1 MKRERRA
8 FISFVLAFSGLFL
21 FSTSSAQETD
31 SLRTSIIDGIQ
42 SNLDAVKSL
51 EAHVTEKSLQPV
63 MIDRKVRLVS
73 RNSEKVVWFSAPKC
87 RQQLKT
93 QMPGRNGQMAPY
105 TSDVLFDGQ
114 NTRQLINSRAILQK
128 GNVLGPAQ
136 DLGVGYRFEG
146 WILPQSLRYATKIEP
161 DDESNGGNQ
170 RHLIKVT
177 MVGPGRSNYTS
188 TLWLDRDAG
197 FVIVRA
203 SRADA
208 EGRPV
213 SERRNTTLTKQG
225 GAWFVTHGEDEAWKY
240 DDDDQRQTTGS
251 RVWDVTLQSV
261 NQPIPASALNLTYP
275 AGTVVTDLSVPR
287 RTAARPDKLPDIV
300 MVAQYRRPHRQA
312 KILAGVAGGV
322 LLVIAAGSIAAV
334 WRKRIRN

>member
-8 FISFVLAFSGLFL
+8 LISFVLAFSGPFL

-63 MIDRKVRLVS
+63 MIDRKARLVN
-73 RNSEKVVWFSAPKC
+73 RNSERVVWFSAPKY

-93 QMPGRNGQMAPY
+93 QMPGRNGQMSPY
-105 TSDVLFDGQ
+105 TSDILFDGQ

-128 GNVLGPAQ
+128 GNVMGSAQ

-146 WILPQSLRYATKIEP
+146 WILPQSFRYATKMEP
-161 DDESNGGNQ
+161 DDESTGGNQ

-177 MVGPGRSNYTS
+177 MVSPGRSNYTS

-203 SRADA
+203 SRTDA

-240 DDDDQRQTTGS
+240 DEDDQRQTTGS
-251 RVWDVTLQSV
+251 RIWDVTLQSV
-261 NQPIPASALNLTYP
+261 NQPIQASQFDLTYP
-275 AGTVVTDLSVPR
+275 AGTAVTDLSVPR
-287 RTAARPDKLPDIV
+287 RTVARPDKLPDIA

-312 KILAGVAGGV
+312 KILAGVAGGT
-322 LLVIAAGSIAAV
+322 LFVIAAGSIAAV